1 MSLRLKWR
9 GEGAAGELISF
20 RFHCEP
26 PSAARM
32 CFPAADPG
40 SRAGVSLSHAFTSG
54 PAKPESLLLEKKKI
68 PGRKA
73 GDFGFAKPGCFLG
86 ELFLLWFSRISC
98 ADIHSN
104 NCLTG
109 AKLSDVDP
117 LQSEKSQVGEGR
129 ETCAVIE
136 ELFVL
141 AGT

>member
-1 MSLRLKWR
+1 MRLKWR
-9 GEGAAGELISF
+9 GEGDAG
-20 RFHCEP
+20 FHCEP

-54 PAKPESLLLEKKKI
+54 PAKPESLLLGKKKKI